1 MKVLFT
7 VLLALCLVMPAFS
20 AGLGDLDLET
30 NRYAS
35 FLATDTGDAQTI
47 GATVIAPV
55 DLINGGA
62 AVSFLRTSI
71 LPEDADESIV
81 SDDLQYRIQGGP
93 VYNGISLQFF
103 IDGDWGKY
111 QDRGAFIRPGVLDI
125 EGWRISGGV
134 GTYLRGLEEE
144 LRLDEDDPE
153 NILKPL
159 AFISSSRKI
168 GDGDL
173 SVLVTWSPT
182 FEFDAHDLLVEP
194 QWSTEVGI
202 FDLTLSG
209 RFGQQ
214 LEMDVREYQ
223 AQLDF
228 PF

>member
-1 MKVLFT
+1 MKSLI
-7 VLLALCLVMPAFS
+7 VLLSFILVMPVFA

-35 FLATDTGDAQTI
+35 IVATDTGEAQTL

-62 AVSFLRTSI
+62 AFSFLRTSVDVD
-71 LPEDADESIV
+71 DAEEPIV

-93 VYNGISLQFF
+93 VYRGVSLQFF

-111 QDRGAFIRPGVLDI
+111 QDRGAFVRPGVLNID
-125 EGWRISGGV
+125 GWRISGGV

-144 LRLDEDDPE
+144 LRLDPDDPE

-159 AFISSSRKI
+159 AFASLSRKV

-173 SVLVTWSPT
+173 SVLITWSPT
-182 FEFDAHDLLVEP
+182 FDLDENDLLFEP
-194 QWSTEVGI
+194 QWKTRLDK
-202 FDLTLSG
+202 FDVTLSG
-209 RFGQQ
+209 RYGKQH
-214 LEMDVREYQ
+214 EMDVREYQ
-223 AQLDF
+223 VQLDF